1 MLRDR
6 LKVFYILSLLVL
18 ASLLVLFVQGVFSGM
33 SADSAEPAAEI
44 TRIDLYNEIRGNYSL
59 ISVMFAN
66 NDTVSHNF
74 SIDTFYGEELADS
87 FNVTVNTSA
96 TLTYR
101 TYVYPEE
108 IPISEYGNN
117 SSTLRV
123 AKLVVYI
130 DERPEPFEEAS
141 FVFNNE

>member
-6 LKVFYILSLLVL
+6 VKVFYILSLLVL
-18 ASLLVLFVQGVFSGM
+18 ASLLVLFAQGVFSSM
-33 SADSAEPAAEI
+33 SADSAEPVAEI

-66 NDTVSHNF
+66 NDNVSHNF

-108 IPISEYGNN
+108 IPLSENENY
-117 SSTLRV
+117 STLRV

-130 DERPEPFEEAS
+130 DEKPEPFEEAS